1 MQTHFLRSLQLSI
14 YLSIRYNDIEVFKTI
29 LPSIPLKE
37 TFPNGNTLLQ
47 EVIRHKRTDMVYH
60 LLQSGETINIDVFNY
75 LYPVPTAP
83 IKQEDYYPPPRSIS
97 M

>member
-1 MQTHFLRSLQLSI
+1 MQTQLLRSLQLSI

-47 EVIRHKRTDMVYH
+47 EVIRHKRTDMVYF
-60 LLQSGETINIDVFNY
+60 LLQSGQTINSEAFNY
-75 LYPVPTAP
+75 LYPVPAAP
-83 IKQEDYYPPPRSIS
+83 NARVHQSPHG
-97 M
+97 